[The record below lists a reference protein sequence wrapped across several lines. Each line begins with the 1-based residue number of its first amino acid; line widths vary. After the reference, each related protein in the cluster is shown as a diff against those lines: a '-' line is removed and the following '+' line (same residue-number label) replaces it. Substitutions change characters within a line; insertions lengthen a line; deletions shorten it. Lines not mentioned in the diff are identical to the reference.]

1 MTKREKELILARFLS
16 SYFMSQEM
24 VVRAYELRDES
35 RTGESYIHILEDPKD
50 LSQEVWIN
58 LNPEQE
64 KDEIVITLFLSSLNN
79 VDYLPVMRSEIYSY
93 VSNALAKSLV
103 EKD

>member
-24 VVRAYELRDES
+24 VVEAYELRDKS
-35 RTGESYIHILEDPKD
+35 KTGETYIHILEDPKD

-64 KDEIVITLFLSSLNN
+64 KGEIVITLFLSSQKN
-79 VDYLPVMRSEIYSY
+79 VTYLPVMRSEIYSY
-93 VSNALAKSLV
+93 VSNALANSLV